1 MEMDSAT
8 TFWMFIGTLW
18 FWILSLGLI
27 NTIRNKYLAKIQKY
41 FFDPFIIPVI
51 ISAYT
56 IFLWLP
62 WYRTTFYYH

>member
-1 MEMDSAT
+1 MDSYT
-8 TFWMFIGTLW
+8 IFWMFIGMLW

-56 IFLWLP
+56 IFLFMP
-62 WYRTTFYYH
+62 WYRTTFY

>member
-1 MEMDSAT
+1 MDSYT
-8 TFWMFIGTLW
+8 IFWMFIGMLW

-41 FFDPFIIPVI
+41 LFDPFIIPVI

-56 IFLWLP
+56 IFLFMP
-62 WYRTTFYYH
+62 WYRTTFY